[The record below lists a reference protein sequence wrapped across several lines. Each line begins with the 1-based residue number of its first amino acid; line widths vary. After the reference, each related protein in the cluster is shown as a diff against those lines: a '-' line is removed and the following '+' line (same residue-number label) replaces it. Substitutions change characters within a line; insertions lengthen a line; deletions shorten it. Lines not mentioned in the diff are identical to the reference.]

1 MPWDVPQGARKAAR
15 RGLDL
20 RRAGHRGGTAE
31 GARTAS
37 ALASGS
43 IGDDLARKLVRYF
56 ARFGGQ
62 TVSDARR
69 KPGWG
74 STTDPSPMY
83 VSWLLWGGD
92 SGAAWARRLRRDDE
106 LFPDG

>member
-1 MPWDVPQGARKAAR
+1 MAWDVPQGARKAAR

-20 RRAGHRGGTAE
+20 RKAGHRGGTAE

-37 ALASGS
+37 ALISGS
-43 IGDDLARKLVRYF
+43 IGDTLAKKLVAYF
-56 ARFGGQ
+56 DRFGGQ

-92 SGAAWARRLRRDDE
+92 AGHAWARRLRRDDE

>member
-1 MPWDVPQGARKAAR
+1 MSWDVPEGVRRAAR

-31 GARTAS
+31 GARTAT
-37 ALASGS
+37 ALSSGA
-43 IGDDLARKLVRYF
+43 IGDALARKLVRWF
-56 ARFGGQ
+56 QRFGGSQ
-62 TVSDARR
+62 VADARR

-74 STTDPSPMY
+74 STTDPSPFY
-83 VSWLLWGGD
+83 VAWLLWGGD